1 MKVFR
6 LNSATVSDNPSD
18 CLTADNAMSL
28 ECACG
33 SKFTESVTDHVL
45 SNENS
50 GECLA
55 IVHVEGVS
63 DKFRNDHGTAG
74 PGLNSFLGS
83 AFLHF
88 FHFCHNMSINK
99 RTFFN

>member
-55 IVHVEGVS
+55 IVHVEVCPTNSGMIME
-63 DKFRNDHGTAG
+63 RQG
-74 PGLNSFLGS
+74 PGLNSLLGS